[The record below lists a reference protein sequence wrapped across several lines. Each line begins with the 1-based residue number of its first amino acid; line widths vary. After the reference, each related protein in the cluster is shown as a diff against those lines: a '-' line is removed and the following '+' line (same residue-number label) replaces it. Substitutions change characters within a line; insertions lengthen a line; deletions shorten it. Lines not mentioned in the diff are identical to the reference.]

1 MCTASP
7 FRALTLILART
18 SFNMSRITCREALNQ
33 AMVEEMERDET
44 VFLMGE
50 EVAEYNGAYKVSQGM
65 LDRFGPKRVIDAPI
79 TEAGFAGLGVG
90 AAMAGLRPI
99 IEFMTWNF
107 AILAMDQIVN
117 AAAKMLYMSGGQYH
131 VPVVFRGPGGA
142 AAQVGAQHSQS
153 IENWMANVPGL
164 KVVMPSNPADAKG
177 LLKSAIRDDDPV
189 IFIENE
195 ISYGDI
201 GEVADSDYTIP
212 LGSASIKRSGDDVT
226 IIAHSRM
233 ANLALEA
240 AGELAKQGV
249 EAEVID
255 PRTIKPLDEATI
267 LKSVARTNRAV
278 VVEEGWRF
286 SGIGAEISARI
297 MEKGFDDLDAPVLRV
312 SGADVPMPYAVNLE
326 ALALPSVENIIEAT
340 RQVCNRN

>member
-1 MCTASP
+1 MSMI
-7 FRALTLILART
+7 TL
-18 SFNMSRITCREALNQ
+18 REALNH
-33 AMVEEMERDET
+33 AMVEEMERDES

-65 LDRFGPKRVIDAPI
+65 LDRFGPKRVIDTPI

-142 AAQVGAQHSQS
+142 AAQVAAQHSQS
-153 IENWMANVPGL
+153 LENWFANVPGL

-177 LLKSAIRDDDPV
+177 LLKSAIRDEDPV

-201 GEVADSDYTIP
+201 GEVPDKEYMIP
-212 LGSASIKRSGDDVT
+212 LGSADVKRTGRDVT
-226 IIAHSRM
+226 LIAHSRM
-233 ANLALEA
+233 TGLSLQA
-240 AGELAKQGV
+240 AEELAKQGIDT
-249 EAEVID
+249 EVID
-255 PRTIKPLDEATI
+255 PRTIKPLDEKTI
-267 LKSVARTNRAV
+267 LRSVAKTNRAV
-278 VVEEGWRF
+278 VIEEGWRF
-286 SGIGAEISARI
+286 AGIGAEISARI
-297 MEKGFDDLDAPVLRV
+297 MEKGFDHLDAPVLRV
-312 SGADVPMPYAVNLE
+312 TGADVPMPYASNLQ
-326 ALALPSVENIIEAT
+326 ALALPSVARIIEAARVVT
-340 RQVCNRN
+340 SRA

>member
-1 MCTASP
+1 
-7 FRALTLILART
+7 
-18 SFNMSRITCREALNQ
+18 MSKITFREALNQ
-33 AMVEEMERDET
+33 AMCEEMERDDS

-65 LDRFGPKRVIDAPI
+65 LDKFGKQRVIDSPI
-79 TEAGFAGLGVG
+79 TELGFAGLGVG

-131 VPVVFRGPGGA
+131 VPIVFRGAGGA

-153 IENWMANVPGL
+153 LESWLVNVPGL
-164 KVVMPSNPADAKG
+164 KVVMPSTPKDAKG
-177 LLKSAIRDDDPV
+177 LLKSAIRDNDPV

-195 ISYGDI
+195 MCYGDI
-201 GEVADSDYTIP
+201 DEVPDQEYTIP
-212 LGSASIKRSGDDVT
+212 LAQAEIKREGVDVT

-233 ANLALEA
+233 VGFALKA
-240 AGELAKQGV
+240 AEELARQGV
-249 EAEVID
+249 EAEVVD
-255 PRTIKPLDEATI
+255 PRTIKPLDEKTI
-267 LKSVARTNRAV
+267 LDSVAKTNRAV

-297 MEKGFDDLDAPVLRV
+297 MEKGFDNLDAPVLRV
-312 SGADVPMPYAVNLE
+312 TGKDVPMPYAYNLE
-326 ALALPSVENIIEAT
+326 ALALPSVEEIIAAA
-340 RQVCNRN
+340 RQVCQRN